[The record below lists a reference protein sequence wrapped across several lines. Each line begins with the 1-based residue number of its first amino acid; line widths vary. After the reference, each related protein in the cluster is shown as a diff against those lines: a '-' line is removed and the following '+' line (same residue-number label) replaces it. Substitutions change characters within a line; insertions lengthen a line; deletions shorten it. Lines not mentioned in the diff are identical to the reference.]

1 MKRAY
6 AKSSYAKPYE
16 QYCREKYAKDS
27 EQIFAKAEKY
37 YLALMRDA
45 RSWQKSE
52 NLSMAIGRNDRIS
65 CLKKRIG
72 NIKKCRKCIGN
83 VANGWIAGVLCSILI
98 TVLRD
103 FAFA

>member
-16 QYCREKYAKDS
+16 QYCREKYAKDF

-45 RSWQKSE
+45 RSWQKYD
-52 NLSMAIGRNDRIS
+52 G
-65 CLKKRIG
+65 KKH
-72 NIKKCRKCIGN
+72 
-83 VANGWIAGVLCSILI
+83 A
-98 TVLRD
+98 
-103 FAFA
+103 